1 MAIKLVREFKQ
12 NQQLSIT
19 PQLRKSIDLLQL
31 SRMEII
37 KKINNE
43 IEENP
48 FLKKSEAQ
56 KYDSYFDNMK
66 MLENIS
72 DVPTLQNH
80 LESQLEDL
88 RLSESEEVISKIL
101 IQSLAE
107 NGLLEIGLDD
117 VEEIAKFK
125 FTVDEIKNVLV
136 NIIQHFDP
144 PGIGARSFKETIFL
158 QLKRKEISED
168 ELSIAEEILFN
179 PEFSNFEDAKKDLGN
194 LFSEELIDK
203 TLEKIKKC
211 DLSPGLEFESI
222 NIIQPDLEIIPKD
235 DENMVVE
242 FKNDNFPSIILDK
255 ELEELVKD
263 KENKAN
269 KELKEKMGDAKWL
282 IRAIKKRNETVH
294 NVGTLI
300 CQIQSDFLLDKS
312 SELKPLSNIE
322 LAKELRI
329 SPSTVSRILRSKYIQ
344 TTKGAIPMKSLL
356 ASSVSKTRK
365 VTPVQLMEEIQK
377 IIQEENKKLS
387 DQKISDMLNK
397 RGFNLARRTISK
409 YRKKINIPSSRNR

>member
-194 LFSEELIDK
+194 LFSEELIEK

-377 IIQEENKKLS
+377 IIQDENKKLS

>member
-80 LESQLEDL
+80 LEIQLEDL

-194 LFSEELIDK
+194 LFSEELIEK

-222 NIIQPDLEIIPKD
+222 NIIQPDLEIIPRD

-300 CQIQSDFLLDKS
+300 CQIQSDFLLNKS

-377 IIQEENKKLS
+377 IIQDENKKLS
-387 DQKISDMLNK
+387 DQKISDLLNK

>member
-194 LFSEELIDK
+194 LFSEELINK

-377 IIQEENKKLS
+377 IIQDENKKLS
-387 DQKISDMLNK
+387 DQKISDLLNK